1 MSPFSSYLES
11 FFSPEQLSLIRKTH
25 VGIAGAGGLGSN
37 CASILVRCG
46 FERFT
51 IVDFDLVSPSNLNRQ
66 FYFPDQI
73 GKPKVE
79 SIRENLLRINPGLSL
94 ATFQCKVT
102 GNNIEEL
109 FGDCDLV
116 VEAFDNPESKAML
129 AEVLISK
136 DRPVVSVSGIGGYGN
151 ADGIVSR
158 KIKPNFYLVGDGVS
172 EVNSTVKP
180 YAPRVMVAA
189 AKQADIVLSLVLGK
203 KTDLL

>member
-1 MSPFSSYLES
+1 
-11 FFSPEQLSLIRKTH
+11 
-25 VGIAGAGGLGSN
+25 
-37 CASILVRCG
+37 
-46 FERFT
+46 
-51 IVDFDLVSPSNLNRQ
+51 
-66 FYFPDQI
+66 
-73 GKPKVE
+73 
-79 SIRENLLRINPGLSL
+79 
-94 ATFQCKVT
+94 